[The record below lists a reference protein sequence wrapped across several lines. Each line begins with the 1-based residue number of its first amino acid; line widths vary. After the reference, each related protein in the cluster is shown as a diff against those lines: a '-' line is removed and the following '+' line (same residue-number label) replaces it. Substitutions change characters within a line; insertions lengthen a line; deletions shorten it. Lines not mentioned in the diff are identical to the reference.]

1 MYNGVLKRCACES
14 QGGHRGEIRQRGSE
28 GKPNPSPSQK
38 HPKADY
44 LLQRERKGA
53 RVELNGWASG
63 ERRGREQ
70 AISIDAILAQSS
82 DLIFD
87 LLQQSRQK
95 APEKCRRTI
104 WQSAA
109 GG

>member
-1 MYNGVLKRCACES
+1 M
-14 QGGHRGEIRQRGSE
+14 
-28 GKPNPSPSQK
+28 
-38 HPKADY
+38 
-44 LLQRERKGA
+44 
-53 RVELNGWASG
+53 G
-63 ERRGREQ
+63 ERRGRER

>member
-1 MYNGVLKRCACES
+1 M
-14 QGGHRGEIRQRGSE
+14 GGR
-28 GKPNPSPSQK
+28 
-38 HPKADY
+38 AAAA
-44 LLQRERKGA
+44 RER
-53 RVELNGWASG
+53 
-63 ERRGREQ
+63 

>member
-1 MYNGVLKRCACES
+1 MYDGVLKS
-14 QGGHRGEIRQRGSE
+14 HGGHRGEIRLRGSE

-44 LLQRERKGA
+44 LLQWVRTGA
-53 RVELNGWASG
+53 GGAVES
-63 ERRGREQ
+63 RGREGGVR
-70 AISIDAILAQSS
+70 AISMDEILAQSS

-87 LLQQSRQK
+87 LLRQSCQIS
-95 APEKCRRTI
+95 PERCRRTI

>member
-1 MYNGVLKRCACES
+1 M
-14 QGGHRGEIRQRGSE
+14 GEEERE
-28 GKPNPSPSQK
+28 G
-38 HPKADY
+38 
-44 LLQRERKGA
+44 RERRAEEHEIDEGA
-53 RVELNGWASG
+53 EE
-63 ERRGREQ
+63 ERER

-87 LLQQSRQK
+87 LLQESCQIL
-95 APEKCRRTI
+95 PEKCRRTI